1 MTTART
7 IAITAAL
14 CVLVAVP
21 VTAWVTNQH
30 QEQGGVFT
38 CPMHP
43 SVVQDHAGTC
53 PICSMKLVQAAAPSP
68 VKDTFTCPMH
78 PAVVQDHEGTCPI
91 CSMKLVKTVAPA
103 PVKETFT
110 CPMHPTVVQDH
121 AGTCPICNMKLVKS
135 VTAIEQKQDDLAVI
149 EVDPARQQLIGL
161 ARGVVDHGTLGGSL
175 RTNARV
181 AVDETQVRRISLRVP
196 GYVEKLF
203 VDFVGKPVRKGQPLF
218 TLFSPEVFAA
228 EQEWLV
234 AQRTGAPALAQ
245 SARRKLE
252 LWGVPESELSRLE
265 RENTASQTV
274 TFTSPL
280 SGVVTKKEVLEGARL
295 EAGAMPFE
303 VSDLSTV
310 WVLADVYETDL
321 RFVGVG
327 QSAKLTVPSLP
338 GREFTGAVR
347 FVDPMLDGASRT
359 AKVRVSF
366 SNADGALKPESFGE
380 LVIARQE
387 RTVLRVPVD
396 GLIRGGTRDV
406 AFVARADG
414 HFEPREVVLGE
425 VTREFAEV
433 LSGLEAGES
442 VVTRANF
449 LIESESRLRA
459 SVARLSSS
467 KASAPSA
474 EREP

>member
-14 CVLVAVP
+14 SVLVAVP
-21 VTAWVTNQH
+21 VTAWVTGQH
-30 QEQGGVFT
+30 AHEVEQQSPAAETFTCPMHPTVVKDHGGTCPICGMKLVKTVAPAPAKELFT

-43 SVVQDHAGTC
+43 SVVQDHPGTC
-53 PICSMKLVQAAAPSP
+53 PICSMKLA
-68 VKDTFTCPMH
+68 
-78 PAVVQDHEGTCPI
+78 
-91 CSMKLVKTVAPA
+91 
-103 PVKETFT
+103 
-110 CPMHPTVVQDH
+110 
-121 AGTCPICNMKLVKS
+121 KS
-135 VTAIEQKQDDLAVI
+135 VTAIEQKPDELAVI
-149 EVDPARQQLIGL
+149 SVDASRQQLIGL
-161 ARGVVDHGTLGGSL
+161 ARGVVERGTLGGSL

-196 GYVEKLF
+196 GYVERLF

-234 AQRTGAPALAQ
+234 AQRTGSAGLAQ

-252 LWGVPESELSRLE
+252 LWGVPESELARLE
-265 RENTASQTV
+265 KENTASQTV
-274 TFTSPL
+274 TFTAPV
-280 SGVVTKKEVLEGARL
+280 SGVVTKKEVVEGARL

-327 QSAKLTVPSLP
+327 QNAKLTVPSMP
-338 GREFTGAVR
+338 GREFTGTVR
-347 FVDPMLDGASRT
+347 FIDPMLDAASRT
-359 AKVRVSF
+359 AKVRVAF

-387 RTVLRVPVD
+387 RTVLRVPTD
-396 GLIRGGTRDV
+396 ALIRGGTRDV
-406 AFVARADG
+406 AFVSRADG

-425 VTREFAEV
+425 VTREYAEV

-459 SVARLSSS
+459 SVARLASA